1 MNFSQLRCFIYVV
14 DNLSFTV
21 AARKLD
27 FSQSAVSKSIKE
39 LEKEVNVKLL
49 DRSPHK
55 LMVTAAGKYF
65 YQIALD
71 ILKKRDSAV
80 DYMQHKS
87 VASDLTHIRIGMSAN
102 PLEHYIIPL
111 FLQKFNLQYKNYDFT
126 FIINFLVDYLSQ
138 LQERKIDMA
147 LLTSDVI
154 KDSDDVIFSPY
165 VPVKYWVA
173 LPSGH
178 PLERYE
184 AITFNQLY
192 QQKILLPYTD
202 RSLPDIFRLNQT
214 FLTKLGPD
222 QIKWLDEYFLMYD
235 FIKARQGIGIIPNFC
250 INKNIN
256 FVSYRP
262 LKYKSNCSYGLTYLK
277 DGKPHNI
284 GWISTALEQ
293 VIKENIIN

>member
-27 FSQSAVSKSIKE
+27 FSQSAISKNIKE

-55 LMVTAAGKYF
+55 LMVTDAGKYF

-80 DYMQHKS
+80 DYLQHRS
-87 VASDLTHIRIGMSAN
+87 ASADLTQIRIGMAAN

-111 FLQKFNLQYKNYDFT
+111 FLQKFNLQCKDYDFT

-138 LQERKIDMA
+138 LQERKIDLA

-154 KDSDDVIFSPY
+154 KDSDDVVFKPY

-173 LPSGH
+173 LPFGH
-178 PLERYE
+178 PLEKYE
-184 AITFNQLY
+184 TISLNQLCR
-192 QQKILLPYTD
+192 QKILLPYTD
-202 RSLPDIFRLNQT
+202 RSLPDIYQLNQT
-214 FLTKLGPD
+214 VLSKLGPD
-222 QIKWLDEYFLMYD
+222 QIKWVDEYFLMYD
-235 FIKARQGIGIIPNFC
+235 FIKARQGVGIIPNFC
-250 INKNIN
+250 INKNVN

-262 LKYKSNCSYGLTYLK
+262 LKYKSIYYYGLTYLR
-277 DGKPHNI
+277 DDEPGNA
-284 GWISTALEQ
+284 GWISDVLEQ
-293 VIKENIIN
+293 VIRKNIIN